1 MQDLY
6 LKNKIAY
13 FPYRKLYLGTKL
25 FPVSRCR
32 YKNAH
37 VKERELR
44 NELYTQYKKF
54 KKIKWRERLLR
65 EMRQKGYRTDQG

>member
-1 MQDLY
+1 MQDSY

-37 VKERELR
+37 IRKREDR
-44 NELYTQYKKF
+44 HELYIKFKKF
-54 KKIKWRERLLR
+54 KQARRRRQLIAELR
-65 EMRQKGYRTDQG
+65 ETSNRINQD